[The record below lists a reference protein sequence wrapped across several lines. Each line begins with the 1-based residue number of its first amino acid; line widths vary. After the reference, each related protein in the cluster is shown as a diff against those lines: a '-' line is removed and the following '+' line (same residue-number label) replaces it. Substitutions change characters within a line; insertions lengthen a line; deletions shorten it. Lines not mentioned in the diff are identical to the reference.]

1 MVEASHGASRTK
13 GSYLKSKY
21 YRIAARRGK
30 KRAKVAIA
38 HKILIAAYHIIKNKT
53 AYRELGEGYLD
64 QRQKVSL
71 KRYWVN
77 KLEKLG
83 FRVDISEQEGE
94 SQEEIAA

>member
-1 MVEASHGASRTK
+1 MEASHGASRTK

-38 HKILIAAYHIIKNKT
+38 HKILIAAYHILKNKT

-64 QRQKVSL
+64 QRQKSSL
-71 KRYWVN
+71 KKYWVN

-83 FRVDISEQEGE
+83 FKVNVEDGDIKK
-94 SQEEIAA
+94 AA

>member
-1 MVEASHGASRTK
+1 MEASHGASRTK

-38 HKILIAAYHIIKNKT
+38 HKILIAAYHILKNKT
-53 AYRELGEGYLD
+53 AYRELGDGYLD
-64 QRQKVSL
+64 QRQRSSL
-71 KRYWVN
+71 KNYWVN

-83 FRVDISEQEGE
+83 FKVNV
-94 SQEEIAA
+94 EEEPMEKTA

>member
-1 MVEASHGASRTK
+1 VEASHGASRTK

-38 HKILIAAYHIIKNKT
+38 HKILIAAYHILKNKT

-64 QRQKVSL
+64 QRQKEHL
-71 KRYWVN
+71 KQYWVK

-83 FRVDISEQEGE
+83 VQVTISEPNEEIPQ
-94 SQEEIAA
+94 EIAA